1 MICEFCK
8 KDVQETFEVFKYGP
22 NSFNIKAYG
31 SLLENPTNLVKA
43 CEKCVFKIDKWT
55 EVQFCDA
62 MGIEPV
68 SIAGKLIKRQF
79 EQDGCCG

>member
-1 MICEFCK
+1 MLCDSCK
-8 KDVQETFEVFKYGP
+8 KDLLLSDFYKYQKTEF
-22 NSFNIKAYG
+22 SIKAYG
-31 SLLENPTNLVKA
+31 PLLDNPTNKKIL
-43 CEKCVFKIDKWT
+43 CNKCLPNEQKWT

-79 EQDGCCG
+79 EHRGCCG